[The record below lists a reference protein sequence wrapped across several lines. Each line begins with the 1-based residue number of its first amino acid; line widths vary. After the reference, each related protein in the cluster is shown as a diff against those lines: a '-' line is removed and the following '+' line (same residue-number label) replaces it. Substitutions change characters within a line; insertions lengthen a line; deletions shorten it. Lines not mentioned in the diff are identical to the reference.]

1 MKSILQYF
9 KPLPKEKTEDIAL
22 PAPHGPLSSKV
33 PPGAIEAANER
44 VSSKLQPPPST
55 KSSSDAD
62 SSRGNYIKVSDA
74 QRFAI
79 AKRAAQFGTT
89 ASMRYFASKYPD
101 QFASLKE
108 PTVRRWKNKYKAD
121 LANNKSVGTVN
132 DDSEQEES
140 RELCLK
146 KTGRPLKLGEEL
158 DKQVREYVGVL
169 RAKGLVINTAV
180 VIASAEGIL
189 MHKDA
194 NLLQQ
199 IALTEGWAKYLLRRM
214 GFVRRKATTK
224 AKISVEDFEE
234 IKRDYVLDMEVVVSM
249 DEIPKELIINFDQT
263 GIHYVPVSD
272 WTMAEEGAKRVEL
285 VGKDDKRQLTAVFA
299 GSMSGEFLPPQLV
312 YQGKTTRCL
321 PHYDFPS
328 DWHITFSAN
337 HWSNE
342 DTMKKYITYIILPY
356 IHKKRKELKLAS
368 DYPALLTFDN
378 FKAQC
383 THAILTLLDQN
394 NINVV
399 LVPANC
405 TDRLQPL
412 DLSVNKSVKSHLRN
426 EFQTWY
432 AKKVCTQLQ
441 GESKHEPV
449 DLKLS
454 TVKPLGAGW
463 MKSCYDYIK
472 SKPDIIINGFREAGI
487 LL

>member
-1 MKSILQYF
+1 
-9 KPLPKEKTEDIAL
+9 
-22 PAPHGPLSSKV
+22 
-33 PPGAIEAANER
+33 
-44 VSSKLQPPPST
+44 
-55 KSSSDAD
+55 
-62 SSRGNYIKVSDA
+62 
-74 QRFAI
+74 
-79 AKRAAQFGTT
+79 
-89 ASMRYFASKYPD
+89 
-101 QFASLKE
+101 
-108 PTVRRWKNKYKAD
+108 
-121 LANNKSVGTVN
+121 
-132 DDSEQEES
+132 
-140 RELCLK
+140 
-146 KTGRPLKLGEEL
+146 
-158 DKQVREYVGVL
+158 
-169 RAKGLVINTAV
+169 
-180 VIASAEGIL
+180 
-189 MHKDA
+189 
-194 NLLQQ
+194 
-199 IALTEGWAKYLLRRM
+199 M
-214 GFVRRKATTK
+214 GFVGRKATTK

-249 DEIPKELIINFDQT
+249 NEIPKELIINFDQT

-285 VGKDDKRQLTAVFA
+285 VGKDVKRQLTAVFA

-342 DTMKKYITYIILPY
+342 DTMKEYIAYIILPY
-356 IHKKRKELKLAS
+356 IHKKREELKLAS

-394 NINVV
+394 SINVV

-405 TDRLQPL
+405 TNRLQPL

-441 GESKHEPV
+441 GE
-449 DLKLS
+449 
-454 TVKPLGAGW
+454 
-463 MKSCYDYIK
+463 
-472 SKPDIIINGFREAGI
+472 
-487 LL
+487 